1 MRQQLHHRFHTGRC
15 FPGKRIGSITIVASI
30 NKSIV
35 KCGHRLT
42 RVFSKFSH
50 LVAPSCGVKGFEVI
64 GEKPIIASFD
74 DVKHDPKLDYETCSF
89 DILPRPPVLVSQR
102 NLLPPLGSDKKGT
115 IVLNLDE
122 TLVHTSLGP
131 PPLRYN
137 FIVTR
142 VVDGV
147 TTGQRVQV
155 RQSLSSVRTKSCS
168 AVASITESICK
179 CRCFIRQLFSKL
191 DQCFLI
197 PNYVVQDKHLLPPLV
212 PGKKRTVVLDMDGT
226 LVHSTEDPPPPSYDF
241 VITPIAA
248 NGVAK
253 NLYVSKRPGVDE
265 FLEAVSEKYEV
276 VVFTAGME
284 AYASPLLDVLDPKGL
299 ISHRLYR
306 DSCQKLGKN
315 KFTKDLSELGR
326 ELDNVVIVDDIPR
339 MYCLQP
345 ENGIPIKKFTDDFE
359 DRELEKL
366 LGFFQC
372 YCDGFDDMRD
382 AVKHYFGGAPVNR
395 PVSST
400 FLLPLFFD

>member
-1 MRQQLHHRFHTGRC
+1 MLF
-15 FPGKRIGSITIVASI
+15 K
-30 NKSIV
+30 
-35 KCGHRLT
+35 
-42 RVFSKFSH
+42 
-50 LVAPSCGVKGFEVI
+50 
-64 GEKPIIASFD
+64 
-74 DVKHDPKLDYETCSF
+74 
-89 DILPRPPVLVSQR
+89 
-102 NLLPPLGSDKKGT
+102 
-115 IVLNLDE
+115 
-122 TLVHTSLGP
+122 
-131 PPLRYN
+131 
-137 FIVTR
+137 
-142 VVDGV
+142 
-147 TTGQRVQV
+147 TGQRVQV
-155 RQSLSSVRTKSCS
+155 RQSLSSVKTKSCS

-179 CRCFIRQLFSKL
+179 CHCFIRQFFSKL

-197 PNYVVQDKHLLPPLV
+197 PNVVQDKHLLPPLV

-241 VITPIAA
+241 VITPIA

-265 FLEAVSEKYEV
+265 FLEAISEKYEV

-326 ELDNVVIVDDIPR
+326 ELGNVVIVDDIPR

-366 LGFFQC
+366 LGFFQS
-372 YCDGFDDMRD
+372 YCDGFHDMRD
-382 AVKHYFGGAPVNR
+382 AVKHYFGGAPVNK

-400 FLLPLFFD
+400 FLLPLLFD